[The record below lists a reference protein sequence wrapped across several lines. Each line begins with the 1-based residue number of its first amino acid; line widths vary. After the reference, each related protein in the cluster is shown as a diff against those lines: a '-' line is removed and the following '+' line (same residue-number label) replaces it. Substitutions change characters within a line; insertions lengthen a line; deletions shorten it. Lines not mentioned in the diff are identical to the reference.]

1 MKMLCIC
8 CLARSS
14 SQGYDRVIRSTGFV
28 WDASL
33 YPCARYAAASD
44 AAAASTQSSSFGGGH
59 ADAGA
64 SSPSSFSLSK
74 AQCVR
79 RFGAT
84 PLVDARRK
92 FAVATSQF
100 ESINVPNLYLAGA
113 LAHGRDFRQ
122 SSGGFVH
129 GFRYTVRT
137 LFHALRERNH
147 GVAWPHLA
155 FHRGA
160 ARVGGGGGGG
170 GGGNLSDDI
179 STSASGGSRAS
190 GGTNVDIG
198 ASASATDSGSVG
210 SSTHQL
216 DGALDHMVR
225 RMNEASG
232 LYQMFAINADVLVAH
247 EVDVEV
253 DVDANNDGAAIPPTD
268 AHAPVSASTVKR
280 RRETRTEL
288 RYYED
293 FPMDRL
299 LRLPEVAAARAAGR
313 PYPRVVTMTFEYN
326 ADFKGSKVCYCLV
339 FRLAAYYNSPVICQ
353 KCV

>member
-1 MKMLCIC
+1 MFCIC
-8 CLARSS
+8 YLSRS

-33 YPCARYAAASD
+33 YPCARYTTASD
-44 AAAASTQSSSFGGGH
+44 AAATNTQSSSFGGGH
-59 ADAGA
+59 AGAGA
-64 SSPSSFSLSK
+64 GSASQSSSSSSFSK

-79 RFGAT
+79 RFGAA

-100 ESINVPNLYLAGA
+100 ESINVLNLYVAGA

-137 LFHALRERNH
+137 LFHALQERNH

-155 FHRGA
+155 FHRGV
-160 ARVGGGGGGG
+160 ARGGGGGGVG
-170 GGGNLSDDI
+170 DDI
-179 STSASGGSRAS
+179 STSASGGSLAS
-190 GGTNVDIG
+190 DSTNVDIG
-198 ASASATDSGSVG
+198 ASAGATDSGVR

-253 DVDANNDGAAIPPTD
+253 EVDANTDGAAIPPTD
-268 AHAPVSASTVKR
+268 ADAPAPASTAKPR
-280 RRETRTEL
+280 RQTQTEL

-326 ADFKGSKVCYCLV
+326 ADFKGSKVCYGFV
-339 FRLAAYYNSPVICQ
+339 FRLAAHSNSPVMRHTCF
-353 KCV
+353 